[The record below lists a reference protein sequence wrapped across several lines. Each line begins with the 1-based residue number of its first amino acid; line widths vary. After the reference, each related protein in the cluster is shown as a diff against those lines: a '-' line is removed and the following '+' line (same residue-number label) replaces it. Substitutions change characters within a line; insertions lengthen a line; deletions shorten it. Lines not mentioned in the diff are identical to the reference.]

1 MISSNDFLKILGEN
15 SKIGSKETENLKEIL
30 EKFPYFQVSRALY
43 LKGLKNQ
50 ESYEYN
56 KQLKIAAAY
65 TADRSILFD
74 YISSDDFRNQQNI
87 ENTSTEIPKIEPVE
101 NEKEE
106 VEEILDLGKPLD
118 FEKND
123 YLSFSEWLQVGSVK
137 KVSRSKIGEIP
148 KNITGKLELIDKFIA
163 SNPKM
168 KTPNTS
174 GKNENIAV
182 ESTKINDHIMTETLA
197 KVYLEQKKYDS
208 AIKAYR
214 ILSLKYPK
222 KSVLFANQIKAI
234 KVLQK
239 NK

>member
-1 MISSNDFLKILGEN
+1 MISSNDFLKLLEETSVIEE
-15 SKIGSKETENLKEIL
+15 KETKKIEEIL
-30 EKFPYFQVSRALY
+30 EKFPYFQAARALY

-56 KQLKIAAAY
+56 RELKKAAAY
-65 TADRSILFD
+65 TADRSILFNF
-74 YISSDDFRNQQNI
+74 ITS
-87 ENTSTEIPKIEPVE
+87 ENFTFKKEEVLNESPEPKIE
-101 NEKEE
+101 EKE

-123 YLSFSEWLQVGSVK
+123 YLSFTEWLQVGSVK
-137 KVSRSKIGEIP
+137 KVNRSKIAEIP
-148 KNITGKLELIDKFIA
+148 KNITEKFELIDKFIA
-163 SNPKM
+163 TNPKI
-168 KTPNTS
+168 KSPNS
-174 GKNENIAV
+174 NEKNENIAV

-214 ILSLKYPK
+214 ILSLKYPE

-239 NK
+239 NKS